1 MRKCP
6 CASGGEAVMS
16 EVTIK
21 DIARLCGV
29 GISTVSRAI
38 NDHPDINPATKKQIQ
53 ETIEQYGY
61 IPNNSARNLKRTE
74 SNAVA
79 ILVKGITNPLF
90 SSMIRVLDEKLKR
103 FKFDMLVQHIN
114 YDEDEVAVAL
124 ELIKEKR
131 LKGIVFLGLN
141 YYHPEGE
148 LEKINV
154 PFVLG
159 TVGSI
164 FEDEDLSRY
173 SHVALDDEKESYK
186 AVEYLIRK
194 GHRDIAI
201 ISAEERDSSVGRL
214 RMQGY
219 KRALAAYQIPEK
231 KELICPVSDEIE
243 HYTMTNGYMTTKKL
257 IESGAPFSAVF
268 AFSDTIAAG
277 VYRAVHEA
285 GLRIPEDVSVVG
297 FDGSEL
303 GDYLQPKLTSVA
315 QPVSKMADA
324 IINQLYDMIDG
335 RCGNRT
341 QIFEGKLL
349 EKESVRQIEHKS

>member
-1 MRKCP
+1 M
-6 CASGGEAVMS
+6 
-16 EVTIK
+16 
-21 DIARLCGV
+21 
-29 GISTVSRAI
+29 
-38 NDHPDINPATKKQIQ
+38 
-53 ETIEQYGY
+53 
-61 IPNNSARNLKRTE
+61 
-74 SNAVA
+74 
-79 ILVKGITNPLF
+79 
-90 SSMIRVLDEKLKR
+90 
-103 FKFDMLVQHIN
+103 
-114 YDEDEVAVAL
+114 
-124 ELIKEKR
+124 
-131 LKGIVFLGLN
+131 
-141 YYHPEGE
+141 
-148 LEKINV
+148 

-219 KRALAAYQIPEK
+219 QRALADYQIPEK

-268 AFSDTIAAG
+268 AFSDIIAAG

>member
-1 MRKCP
+1 
-6 CASGGEAVMS
+6 MS

-29 GISTVSRAI
+29 GVSTVSRAI
-38 NDHPDINPATKKQIQ
+38 NNHPDINPATKKQIQ
-53 ETIEQYGY
+53 ETIEQCGY

-74 SNAVA
+74 SNVVA

-90 SSMIRVLDEKLKR
+90 SAMIRVFDEKLKR
-103 FKFDMLVQHIN
+103 FKFTMLLQHLN
-114 YDEDEVAVAL
+114 YEEDEVAVAL

-131 LKGIVFLGLN
+131 LKGIIFLGLN

-148 LEKINV
+148 MQKISV

-173 SHVALDDEKESYK
+173 SHVTLDDEKESYK
-186 AVEYLIRK
+186 AVEYLIQK

-201 ISAEERDSSVGRL
+201 ISAEVRDSSVGRL

-219 KRALAAYQIPEK
+219 QKALADYQIPERE
-231 KELICPVSDEIE
+231 ELICRVSDEME
-243 HYTMTNGYMTTKKL
+243 HYSMENGYVTTKKL
-257 IESGAPFSAVF
+257 IESGTPFSAVF
-268 AFSDTIAAG
+268 ASSDTMAAG

-303 GDYLQPKLTSVA
+303 SDYLQPKLTSVA
-315 QPVSKMADA
+315 QPVSEMADA

>member
-1 MRKCP
+1 MD
-6 CASGGEAVMS
+6 SIN
-16 EVTIK
+16 IK
-21 DIARLCGV
+21 DIARICGV
-29 GISTVSRAI
+29 GVSTVSRAI
-38 NDHPDINPATKKQIQ
+38 NNHPDINPETKNMIMQAIK
-53 ETIEQYGY
+53 EHNY
-61 IPNNSARNLKRTE
+61 IPNNSARNLKRTD
-74 SNAVA
+74 SKAIAVL
-79 ILVKGITNPLF
+79 IKGISNPF
-90 SSMIRVLDEKLKR
+90 FNKMIRVFEEEIQKKKYLFIMQRVDAS
-103 FKFDMLVQHIN
+103 
-114 YDEDEVAVAL
+114 EDEVDVAL

-131 LKGIVFLGLN
+131 LKGIIFLGLN

-173 SHVALDDEKESYK
+173 SHVTLDDEKESYK

-219 KRALAAYQIPEK
+219 QRALADYQIPEK

-268 AFSDTIAAG
+268 AFSDIIAAG

-335 RCGNRT
+335 RCGNRS

>member
-1 MRKCP
+1 
-6 CASGGEAVMS
+6 MS
-16 EVTIK
+16 EITIK

-29 GISTVSRAI
+29 GVSTVSRAI
-38 NDHPDINPATKKQIQ
+38 NNHPDINPATKKQIQ
-53 ETIEQYGY
+53 EVIEEYGY

-74 SNAVA
+74 SNTVA
-79 ILVKGITNPLF
+79 ILVKGVTNPLF
-90 SSMIRVLDEKLKR
+90 SAMLKTFDEKLKR
-103 FKFDMLVQHIN
+103 IKFTMLLQHVG
-114 YDEDEVAVAL
+114 YEEDEVAIAL

-131 LKGIVFLGLN
+131 LKGIIFLGLN

-148 LEKINV
+148 LQKISV

-164 FEDEDLSRY
+164 FEDEDLSHY
-173 SHVALDDEKESYK
+173 SHVTLDDEKESYK
-186 AVEYLIRK
+186 AVEYLIQK

-219 KRALAAYQIPEK
+219 EKALADYQIPERE
-231 KELICPVSDEIE
+231 ELICRVSDDME
-243 HYTMTNGYMTTKKL
+243 HYSMENGYVTTKKL
-257 IESGAPFSAVF
+257 IESGQPFTAVF
-268 AFSDTIAAG
+268 ASADTMAAG

-297 FDGSEL
+297 FDGIEL
-303 GDYLQPKLTSVA
+303 GDYLQPKLTTMA
-315 QPVSKMADA
+315 QPVDEMADA
-324 IINQLYDMIDG
+324 IIDQLYDQIDG
-335 RCGNRT
+335 RCDRRN

-349 EKESVRQIEHKS
+349 EKESVRQIKKD

>member
-1 MRKCP
+1 M
-6 CASGGEAVMS
+6 
-16 EVTIK
+16 T
-21 DIARLCGV
+21 
-29 GISTVSRAI
+29 
-38 NDHPDINPATKKQIQ
+38 
-53 ETIEQYGY
+53 
-61 IPNNSARNLKRTE
+61 
-74 SNAVA
+74 
-79 ILVKGITNPLF
+79 
-90 SSMIRVLDEKLKR
+90 
-103 FKFDMLVQHIN
+103 
-114 YDEDEVAVAL
+114 
-124 ELIKEKR
+124 
-131 LKGIVFLGLN
+131 
-141 YYHPEGE
+141 
-148 LEKINV
+148 
-154 PFVLG
+154 
-159 TVGSI
+159 
-164 FEDEDLSRY
+164 
-173 SHVALDDEKESYK
+173 LDDEKESYK

-219 KRALAAYQIPEK
+219 QRALADYQIPEK

-268 AFSDTIAAG
+268 G

-349 EKESVRQIEHKS
+349 EKESVREIEHKS

>member
-1 MRKCP
+1 
-6 CASGGEAVMS
+6 MS
-16 EVTIK
+16 K
-21 DIARLCGV
+21 
-29 GISTVSRAI
+29 
-38 NDHPDINPATKKQIQ
+38 
-53 ETIEQYGY
+53 
-61 IPNNSARNLKRTE
+61 
-74 SNAVA
+74 
-79 ILVKGITNPLF
+79 ILIV
-90 SSMIRVLDEKLKR
+90 
-103 FKFDMLVQHIN
+103 
-114 YDEDEVAVAL
+114 EDEVAIAL

-131 LKGIVFLGLN
+131 LKGIIFLGLN
-141 YYHPEGE
+141 YCHPEGE

-159 TVGSI
+159 TVGSF

-201 ISAEERDSSVGRL
+201 ISAEEKDSSVGRL

-219 KRALAAYQIPEK
+219 QRALADYQIPEK
-231 KELICPVSDEIE
+231 KELICPVSDEID

-268 AFSDTIAAG
+268 AFSDIIAAG

>member
-1 MRKCP
+1 
-6 CASGGEAVMS
+6 MS
-16 EVTIK
+16 EITIK

-29 GISTVSRAI
+29 GVSTVSRAI
-38 NDHPDINPATKKQIQ
+38 NNHPDINPATKKQIQ
-53 ETIEQYGY
+53 ETIEKYGY

-79 ILVKGITNPLF
+79 ILVKGVTNPLF
-90 SSMIRVLDEKLKR
+90 SSMIKTFDEKLKR
-103 FKFDMLVQHIN
+103 FKFTMLLQHVG
-114 YDEDEVAVAL
+114 YEEDEVAIAL

-131 LKGIVFLGLN
+131 LKGIIFLGLN

-148 LEKINV
+148 LQKISV

-164 FEDEDLSRY
+164 FEDEDLERY
-173 SHVALDDEKESYK
+173 SHVTLDDEKESYK
-186 AVEYLIRK
+186 AVEYLIQK

-219 KRALAAYQIPEK
+219 RKALADYQIPEQ
-231 KELICPVSDEIE
+231 EGLICRVSDDME
-243 HYTMTNGYMTTKKL
+243 HYSMENGYVTTKKL
-257 IESGAPFSAVF
+257 IESGQLFSAVF
-268 AFSDTIAAG
+268 ASADTMAAG

-285 GLRIPEDVSVVG
+285 GLQIPEDVSVVG
-297 FDGSEL
+297 FDGIDL
-303 GDYLQPKLTSVA
+303 GDYLQPKLTTMA
-315 QPVSKMADA
+315 QPVNEMADA
-324 IINQLYDMIDG
+324 IIDQLYDLIDG
-335 RCGNRT
+335 RCGNRN

-349 EKESVRQIEHKS
+349 EKESVRQMKQD